1 MRLIIVFFVF
11 LCVFENDFLKIKNI
25 LTATAGEAKRSSF
38 SFLSF
43 LILKSIY

>member
-25 LTATAGEAKRSSF
+25 LTATAGEAKGAH
-38 SFLSF
+38 FLFF
-43 LILKSIY
+43 LF